1 MPVEFLSDE
10 QARAYGRYRGAPTR
24 VELDRYFLLDDKAR
38 GLIEAKR
45 RPHNR
50 LGYALQLTTV
60 QHLGTFL
67 ADPTDVP
74 VEVLDYVAAQLGIA
88 DPSCP
93 PCLTAYR
100 EREMTRLAHAR
111 EIRDAYG

>member
-10 QARAYGRYRGAPTR
+10 QARAYGQYRGAPTR
-24 VELDRYFLLDDKAR
+24 VELDRSFLLDDKAR

-74 VEVLDYVAAQLGIA
+74 VEVVGRQKAIRSQA
-88 DPSCP
+88 
-93 PCLTAYR
+93 
-100 EREMTRLAHAR
+100 TRS
-111 EIRDAYG
+111 